1 MTPLQAAK
9 ERRLNCDKATRHQSR
24 RLSGMVSYP
33 PPSTGINYNLVDK
46 VKHSLGD
53 RVIWYIIHSPDGSF
67 TYHCSIKAA
76 RRRRKRCPEP
86 ECENFLEP
94 GQRKCIE
101 CQLKTRKA
109 RNRRHYQAL
118 KARIKTGSP

>member
-1 MTPLQAAK
+1 
-9 ERRLNCDKATRHQSR
+9 
-24 RLSGMVSYP
+24 MVSYP
-33 PPSTGINYNLVDK
+33 PPATGVNYNLVDK
-46 VKHSLGD
+46 VEHSLGD

-67 TYHCSIKAA
+67 SYNYSIKAA

-94 GQRKCIE
+94 GAAFSRTAEQVCSE

>member
-1 MTPLQAAK
+1 MNARK
-9 ERRLNCDKATRHQSR
+9 RNCT
-24 RLSGMVSYP
+24 VSYP
-33 PPSTGINYNLVDK
+33 PPSTVTNYNLVDK
-46 VKHSLGD
+46 VEHNPTD
-53 RVIWYIIHSPDGSF
+53 RVIWHIIHSPEGSF
-67 TYHCSIKAA
+67 TYDHSIKSVH
-76 RRRRKRCPEP
+76 RRRKRCPES
-86 ECENFLEP
+86 ECHNFLEP